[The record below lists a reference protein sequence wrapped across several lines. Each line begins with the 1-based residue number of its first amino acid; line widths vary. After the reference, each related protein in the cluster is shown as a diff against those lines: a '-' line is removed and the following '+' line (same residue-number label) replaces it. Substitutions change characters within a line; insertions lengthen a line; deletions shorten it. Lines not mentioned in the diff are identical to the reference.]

1 MPILGIMASSISGS
15 KAVTNSY
22 ESIASVA
29 LTSTSSTITF
39 SSIPATYK
47 HLQIRSIA
55 TQGTGGSSG
64 SDTFNTARFNG
75 DSGSNYVSHYV
86 GGDGSSAFASATG
99 TSSSNC
105 WFGIATS
112 STTSAF
118 AANIIDILDYSNT
131 NKYKT
136 IRGLSGD
143 DRNGAGFIILQ
154 SALWMSTAAISS
166 IVISAAGSPVLQA
179 NSHFALYGVKG

>member
-1 MPILGIMASSISGS
+1 MPILGIMASQISGHLD
-15 KAVTNSY
+15 TNSY
-22 ESIASVA
+22 ESIATVA

-99 TSSSNC
+99 TSSSSC
-105 WFGIATS
+105 WFGIATT

-154 SALWMSTAAISS
+154 SVLWMSTAAISS